1 MKAVLLH
8 EYGKPGLLK
17 WEEAADPKPGQ
28 GEVLVRV
35 QAASV
40 NPVDLKRRS
49 GAAAER
55 FPVQF
60 PGILGR
66 DFAGVIREL
75 GEGVHGFAVGDR
87 VFGLAWDTYA
97 ELCVCKADE
106 MAKIPDGVDVS
117 TAAAIPLV
125 SATGDQLVREA
136 AKAQKGDALVIS
148 GLTGSVG
155 RCALFTAKELE
166 VKVIAAVRKHAMEEA
181 RSLGAV
187 DAIDL
192 EDDKSIALLGFV
204 DAVADTVG
212 REAGTKLIGKV
223 KAGGNYGSIVGVPKN
238 ASLHPTVQVNAMMTH
253 PDAKTYVRFAEA
265 IRDGKLVLPIDRV
278 VPMAEAA
285 EAHAAAEKGGIGKIV
300 LTA

>member
-8 EYGKPGLLK
+8 EYGKPSLLK
-17 WEEAADPKPGQ
+17 WEDAEDPKPGK
-28 GEVLVRV
+28 GEILVRV

-40 NPVDLKRRS
+40 NPVDFKRRS
-49 GAAAER
+49 GAAAEK

-75 GEGVHGFAVGDR
+75 GEGVENFAVGDR
-87 VFGLAWDTYA
+87 VFGMAWETYA
-97 ELCVCKADE
+97 ELCVVKADVI
-106 MAKIPDGVDVS
+106 AKIPEGVDIT

-125 SATGDQLVREA
+125 AATGDQLIRDA
-136 AKAQKGDALVIS
+136 AKAQKGDAIVLT
-148 GLTGSVG
+148 GMTGSVG
-155 RCALFTAKELE
+155 RCAAFTAKELE
-166 VKVIAAVRKHAMEEA
+166 VKVIGGVRKKSLDEA
-181 RSLGAV
+181 RALGAV

-212 REAGTKLIGKV
+212 GAAGTKLIGKV

-238 ASLHPTVQVNAMMTH
+238 ASLHPTVNTCAIMAH
-253 PDAKTYVRFAEA
+253 PAPETYVHFAEA
-265 IRDGKLVLPIDRV
+265 IRDGKLSLPIERV
-278 VPMAEAA
+278 MPMTDAA
-285 EAHAAAEKGGIGKIV
+285 EAHAMAEKGGVGKIV